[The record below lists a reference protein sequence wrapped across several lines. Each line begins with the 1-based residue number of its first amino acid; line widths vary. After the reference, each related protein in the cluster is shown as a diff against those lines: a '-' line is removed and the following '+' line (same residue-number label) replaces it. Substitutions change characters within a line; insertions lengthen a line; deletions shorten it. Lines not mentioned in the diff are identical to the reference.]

1 MTTSSRRHTEPELL
15 PTPRAPATLHLDVA
29 IQLDEFTL
37 QGTLDIAPGQVL
49 GVVGPNGA
57 GKTTLLRTIAGLT
70 PVSRGTVRLGDDVLD
85 DATTDTFVPVEQRP
99 VSVVFQDY
107 RLFPHLTVTDNVA
120 FPLRSRGAK
129 RAAARSAAQHW
140 LNRFDLASLANRHPH
155 QLSGGQAQ
163 RVALARALAASPQIL
178 LLDEPLA
185 ALDAQTRL
193 DVRGELRQHLADF
206 PGVCLLVTHDPL
218 EALILADHLLVLEDG
233 QVTQLGAPA
242 DVARRPA
249 TPYVASLVGLNLYRG
264 AVTSADT
271 VILDN
276 GVKLAAPAGTL
287 TGTVLVTFRPS
298 AAAVY
303 LDQPLHGSP
312 RNTWPGVI
320 TSVELLAD
328 RVRLQ
333 VDGPISAY
341 VDVTPAAVA
350 DLQLTR
356 GADVW
361 IAVKSTEVDVYP
373 APAPGAPN
381 SRA

>member
-1 MTTSSRRHTEPELL
+1 M
-15 PTPRAPATLHLDVA
+15 
-29 IQLDEFTL
+29 
-37 QGTLDIAPGQVL
+37 
-49 GVVGPNGA
+49 
-57 GKTTLLRTIAGLT
+57 
-70 PVSRGTVRLGDDVLD
+70 
-85 DATTDTFVPVEQRP
+85 
-99 VSVVFQDY
+99 
-107 RLFPHLTVTDNVA
+107 
-120 FPLRSRGAK
+120 
-129 RAAARSAAQHW
+129 
-140 LNRFDLASLANRHPH
+140 
-155 QLSGGQAQ
+155 
-163 RVALARALAASPQIL
+163 
-178 LLDEPLA
+178 
-185 ALDAQTRL
+185 
-193 DVRGELRQHLADF
+193 
-206 PGVCLLVTHDPL
+206 L
-218 EALILADHLLVLEDG
+218 EAG

-242 DVARRPA
+242 DIARRPA
-249 TPYVASLVGLNLYRG
+249 TGYVASLVGLNLYRG
-264 AVTSADT
+264 AITSADT
-271 VILDN
+271 VTLDN
-276 GVKLAAPAGTL
+276 GVKLAAPGHTL

-373 APAPGAPN
+373 APAPAAPN